1 MKTLFEDISIHQ
13 MPTVF
18 PKASGLSAAEID
30 FLLLETASQAMF
42 TDLSFHISDWTPSW
56 FPQGPEDQL

>member
-13 MPTVF
+13 MHTLF

-30 FLLLETASQAMF
+30 FLLFEMPSQF
-42 TDLSFHISDWTPSW
+42 TDLSFHISDWMASW
-56 FPQGPEDQL
+56 FPQGPGDQL